1 MRLLLIILG
10 ILVILLVFL
19 CRLRLGIL
27 AAFAAGDTTLDLRIG
42 PASIRLYQPQPEQT
56 KKTEEDFSRKPKKA
70 DQSKGSRGKLA
81 KPTWTDLQDAWKTLR
96 APVRRALERTRRGI
110 RVDPLNLSV
119 TVGGAEDPA
128 QAAESYGILEMVVW
142 TVMPPLEQLLV
153 IPDPHIHVGVDFDA
167 GKTRVDGTA
176 AVTIRLGTLLA
187 VALGAGIPV
196 LRWLIKYQKRK
207 QQPPKET
214 APKTADARA

>member
-27 AAFAAGDTTLDLRIG
+27 AAFAAGDATLDLRIG
-42 PASIRLYQPQPEQT
+42 PASIRLYPPRPEQA
-56 KKTEEDFSRKPKKA
+56 KKNEEDSSRKPKKA
-70 DQSKGSRGKLA
+70 DQSKGSRGKPA
-81 KPTWTDLQDAWKTLR
+81 TWADLQDAWKALR
-96 APVRRALERTRRGI
+96 TPIRRALEQTRRGI

-153 IPDPHIHVGVDFDA
+153 IPDPHIHVGMDFDA

-196 LRWLIKYQKRK
+196 LRWLMKYQKRK
-207 QQPPKET
+207 QQPPKEA

>member
-1 MRLLLIILG
+1 MG

-27 AAFAAGDTTLDLRIG
+27 AASAAGDTTLDLRIG
-42 PASIRLYQPQPEQT
+42 PASIRLYPPQPEQT

-96 APVRRALERTRRGI
+96 APVRRALERPRRGI